1 MDKVIVTQADREA
14 AARWGT
20 GPVYNMQH
28 LAEAFARHRIQH
40 GAQSE
45 PDLATIAYMS
55 GAYDGRKDMEAQLAE
70 AQREIERL
78 EAENARLRE
87 ALKDIASRS
96 NAHLSKAL
104 KGPTMTDTQA
114 GIYRKKPVEI
124 EAVQWFKPGDHPAVV
139 MKSDPLRYADTGV
152 PWIETLEG
160 GHVVTPGDWIITG
173 VKGEHY
179 PCKPDIF
186 ELTYE
191 PASTRTPD
199 PRIAELEAQLAER
212 DAEVARLREA
222 LVATEGAISEY
233 YRYWTG
239 GETRGSYDGKPE
251 RAGLW
256 KAQQIARAAL
266 EAKP

>member
-1 MDKVIVTQADREA
+1 MPDEIKVEQCDREA
-14 AARWGT
+14 AAANILTRLKYEHGGEQPWMDASTMSMRMGEQDLHWE
-20 GPVYNMQH
+20 VQ
-28 LAEAFARHRIQH
+28 AFARHRIQH

-55 GAYDGRKDMEAQLAE
+55 GAYDGRKDM
-70 AQREIERL
+70 
-78 EAENARLRE
+78 
-87 ALKDIASRS
+87 
-96 NAHLSKAL
+96 
-104 KGPTMTDTQA
+104 
-114 GIYRKKPVEI
+114 
-124 EAVQWFKPGDHPAVV
+124 
-139 MKSDPLRYADTGV
+139 
-152 PWIETLEG
+152 
-160 GHVVTPGDWIITG
+160 
-173 VKGEHY
+173 
-179 PCKPDIF
+179 
-186 ELTYE
+186 
-191 PASTRTPD
+191 
-199 PRIAELEAQLAER
+199 EAQLAER